1 MTMQQAPE
9 RRPAKINLNL
19 LPDEYRPPK
28 KSYLG
33 LTLYLIAFILICAAA
48 MFFIMKSGI
57 DSDIKAL
64 DQNLTSLQQQIAE
77 LRENKDEAE
86 PIQDQITNTQNQL
99 ASLEADY
106 QSFLDSRAFWSEIIA
121 EIDDLVPG
129 KKITLDSITDRGD
142 TINIAGMSTKRI
154 YVYDY
159 AVSLEESDLFE
170 NVDFT
175 FGDCPDVSE
184 CDFNIILQL
193 TGAN

>member
-19 LPDEYRPPK
+19 LPAEYRPPK

-33 LTLYLIAFILICAAA
+33 LTLYLVVFILICVAAVL
-48 MFFIMKSGI
+48 FIMKSGL
-57 DSDIKAL
+57 DGDIKDL
-64 DQNLTSLQQQIAE
+64 DQELANRQQQLDE
-77 LRENKDEAE
+77 LRANQEEAE
-86 PIQDQITNTQNQL
+86 PIIADIAEAQNQL
-99 ASLEADY
+99 ANLETDY
-106 QSFLDSRAFWSEIIA
+106 QGFLDSRAFWSQIIY

-129 KKITLDSITDRGD
+129 NKITLESITDMGD
-142 TINIAGMSTKRI
+142 LINIAGMSTKRT

-159 AVSLEESDLFE
+159 AVALEESDLFE

-184 CDFNIILQL
+184 CDFNITLQL
-193 TGAN
+193 SGAN